1 MTKQEII
8 DYVMTTPSNPNKAV
22 LEGMLDSIANA
33 GGGGVDPNVSAFTL
47 DLGSEANF
55 NDLHIQI
62 VSARFAEGITTS
74 TNNGLFAGVTT
85 GVTALEKV
93 VFPSTWTNI
102 KPGRCYGCT
111 NLKEVYILC
120 PNPTIDASAFGD
132 CTQNDLVINC
142 AFAEGA
148 VAGAPWG
155 ATNATIN
162 YNVPAPRDI

>member
-1 MTKQEII
+1 MAIGHWLKNYMKWYF
-8 DYVMTTPSNPNKAV
+8 DPNC
-22 LEGMLDSIANA
+22 ES
-33 GGGGVDPNVSAFTL
+33 GGGGGEVDPNVSAFTF
-47 DLGSEANF
+47 DFGSEANF
-55 NDLHIQI
+55 TNLHRQT

-74 TNNGLFAGVTT
+74 TQAGLFASVTT
-85 GVTALEKV
+85 LEKV

-102 KPGRCYGCT
+102 KPGTCNGCT

-148 VAGAPWG
+148 VSGAPWG